1 MNRIKQNIVMFIILA
16 LLFVFGLLIY
26 DFSDEL
32 EDNISNNN
40 WYRLE
45 NNKMTVVN
53 FKNEEFSYLYD
64 ETKEEVSEFK
74 ECKEFRYNKSIN
86 ILKLNCK
93 IKKNKIYLSSID
105 DRKLSLTL
113 NGDPKTFY
121 ISKEDAI
128 KYDFIEKNELDEEQ
142 FQDLINTSLSD
153 FDLIEHQNLMEIY
166 KSKETVLVAYVT
178 KELTIQNALNLKA
191 LYQFI
196 NQTNNTLYIL
206 NMDKL
211 EEEELKELNK
221 FIDTKNLIENK
232 HIHIPIYKVGNKKCE
247 LITGI
252 EVNALSELEAYNKIK
267 ETKNENF

>member
-1 MNRIKQNIVMFIILA
+1 
-16 LLFVFGLLIY
+16 
-26 DFSDEL
+26 
-32 EDNISNNN
+32 
-40 WYRLE
+40 
-45 NNKMTVVN
+45 
-53 FKNEEFSYLYD
+53 
-64 ETKEEVSEFK
+64 
-74 ECKEFRYNKSIN
+74 
-86 ILKLNCK
+86 
-93 IKKNKIYLSSID
+93 
-105 DRKLSLTL
+105 
-113 NGDPKTFY
+113 
-121 ISKEDAI
+121 
-128 KYDFIEKNELDEEQ
+128 
-142 FQDLINTSLSD
+142 
-153 FDLIEHQNLMEIY
+153 MEIY